1 MHSSMLAK
9 TLETLRMYWR
19 AEHLATVEQRRAQRA
34 LMLGACALTLQCLAW
49 SIFFALNG
57 MWLVMLAI
65 VLLQAFA
72 TVSFGL
78 QARHRAGGLGALMFV
93 AMVGVISL
101 MALIFDAPTEQ
112 ASRSIHL
119 FLLPLAVAAYMAFRE
134 SRAGFSVGLAV
145 LSLSFFLMLEILPWA
160 PFPELVLPDSLR
172 VFGKWMNGGAAMLL
186 FILLLHVLHSDA
198 KLHADVDHELQQALR
213 KHEFVLY
220 FQPQLDQRMHVTG
233 AEVLLRWQ
241 HPQHGLLMPSVFIH
255 HAERNGL
262 MAPLG
267 QWVLEQACL
276 QLKKWQKDPVMA
288 QLELAVNVS
297 QTQFRQDS
305 FTADV
310 LRAVQQHGIEP
321 RRLELELTETLMALN
336 MDDLQHKMQL
346 LERSGLR
353 FSLDDFGTGFSS
365 LHWLRQL
372 PLHTLKIDR
381 SFVSDLPHG
390 NNSAAI
396 VKTLLGLAQSMAL
409 NVVAEGIEQDA
420 QQAFLMEHGCPR
432 FQGYLYSKPLPLQE
446 FVSFVRKHNLSASLQ
461 TSPEGI
467 TSGTAQVKSPVTAP

>member
-1 MHSSMLAK
+1 M
-9 TLETLRMYWR
+9 
-19 AEHLATVEQRRAQRA
+19 
-34 LMLGACALTLQCLAW
+34 
-49 SIFFALNG
+49 
-57 MWLVMLAI
+57 
-65 VLLQAFA
+65 
-72 TVSFGL
+72 
-78 QARHRAGGLGALMFV
+78 
-93 AMVGVISL
+93 
-101 MALIFDAPTEQ
+101 
-112 ASRSIHL
+112 
-119 FLLPLAVAAYMAFRE
+119 
-134 SRAGFSVGLAV
+134 
-145 LSLSFFLMLEILPWA
+145 
-160 PFPELVLPDSLR
+160 VLPDSLR

-220 FQPQLDQRMHVTG
+220 FQLQLDQRMHVTG

>member
-1 MHSSMLAK
+1 MRWTS
-9 TLETLRMYWR
+9 
-19 AEHLATVEQRRAQRA
+19 
-34 LMLGACALTLQCLAW
+34 CLTL
-49 SIFFALNG
+49 
-57 MWLVMLAI
+57 V
-65 VLLQAFA
+65 
-72 TVSFGL
+72 
-78 QARHRAGGLGALMFV
+78 
-93 AMVGVISL
+93 
-101 MALIFDAPTEQ
+101 
-112 ASRSIHL
+112 
-119 FLLPLAVAAYMAFRE
+119 
-134 SRAGFSVGLAV
+134 
-145 LSLSFFLMLEILPWA
+145 
-160 PFPELVLPDSLR
+160 
-172 VFGKWMNGGAAMLL
+172 K
-186 FILLLHVLHSDA
+186 
-198 KLHADVDHELQQALR
+198 
-213 KHEFVLY
+213 
-220 FQPQLDQRMHVTG
+220 
-233 AEVLLRWQ
+233 
-241 HPQHGLLMPSVFIH
+241 HGLLMPSVFIH

-336 MDDLQHKMQL
+336 MDDLQYKMQL

-396 VKTLLGLAQSMAL
+396 VKTLLGLAQSMEL
-409 NVVAEGIEQDA
+409 KVVAEGIEQDA